1 MNFAQLHAEYSSQLI
16 GEGIY
21 EIVRELAG
29 KIARKYPESV
39 YNDGLS
45 WDSQSVDDVCQE
57 VVLNQLLGQKQI
69 HYIFDNATSIESVR
83 RLLTAQIKRALA
95 TRRKKSPI
103 DRLLKRIS
111 AFSKEGLIEFVEAGV
126 PFYRLPGTQD
136 QYQSLDGSHLNACVR
151 AIAPVPR
158 LDSRLDTGRE
168 SMIYTPDR
176 LKKAMEVLL
185 RTVPALTERDLRE
198 ILEVLLTPWAP
209 ASLVPVEKESIPSG
223 DYAQDSIEEE
233 QMAIEART
241 LAGSFSHAQR
251 VVLVLKSQNV
261 ADADVASEVGVSRP
275 TIADMK
281 KTVLSRVGVELISDL
296 SSDRHERA
304 IQYLLEECNLLIA
317 KESQ

>member
-151 AIAPVPR
+151 AIALVPR

-185 RTVPALTERDLRE
+185 RTVPALTERDLRD
-198 ILEVLLTPWAP
+198 ILEVLLTPWVP

-233 QMAIEART
+233 QMATEART

-304 IQYLLEECNLLIA
+304 MQYLLEECNLLIA

>member
-1 MNFAQLHAEYSSQLI
+1 MNFSQLQAEYSKQLI

-29 KIARKYPESV
+29 KIVRKYPESV

-69 HYIFDNATSIESVR
+69 HYIFDNATTIESVR

-111 AFSKEGLIEFVEAGV
+111 TFSKGGFIEFVEAGI

-136 QYQSLDGSHLNACVR
+136 QYETLDGSQLNACVR
-151 AIAPVPR
+151 AIAHVPR

-168 SMIYTPDR
+168 SMIYTPDS
-176 LKKAMEVLL
+176 LKKAMKLL
-185 RTVPALTERDLRE
+185 LQTVPALTDKDLRN

-223 DYAQDSIEEE
+223 DDAQDSIEEE

-241 LAGSFSHAQR
+241 LAGSFSR
-251 VVLVLKSQNV
+251 EERIVLVLKSQNV
-261 ADADVASEVGVSRP
+261 ADAVVASEVGVTRP
-275 TIADMK
+275 KVADMK
-281 KTVLSRVGVELISDL
+281 KTVLSRVGAELISDL
-296 SSDRHERA
+296 PSDRHERA
-304 IQYLLEECNLLIA
+304 MQYLLEECNALIV
-317 KESQ
+317 EELQ

>member
-1 MNFAQLHAEYSSQLI
+1 MNFSQLQAEYSNQLI

-111 AFSKEGLIEFVEAGV
+111 TFSKEGFIEFVEAGI

-136 QYQSLDGSHLNACVR
+136 QYETLDGSQLNACVR
-151 AIAPVPR
+151 AIAHVPR

-168 SMIYTPDR
+168 SMIYTPDS
-176 LKKAMEVLL
+176 LKKAMKLL
-185 RTVPALTERDLRE
+185 LQIVPALTDKDLRN

-223 DYAQDSIEEE
+223 DDAQDSIEEE

-241 LAGSFSHAQR
+241 LASSFSHAER

-261 ADADVASEVGVSRP
+261 ADAVVASEVGVTRP
-275 TIADMK
+275 KVADMK

-296 SSDRHERA
+296 PSDRHERA
-304 IQYLLEECNLLIA
+304 MQYLLEECNVLIA
-317 KESQ
+317 EESQ

>member
-126 PFYRLPGTQD
+126 PFYRLPGTQE

-185 RTVPALTERDLRE
+185 RTVPALTEKDLRD

-233 QMAIEART
+233 QMATEART

-304 IQYLLEECNLLIA
+304 MQYLLEECNLLIA

>member
-1 MNFAQLHAEYSSQLI
+1 MNFSQLHAEYSNQLI

-21 EIVRELAG
+21 EIVRELSG

-69 HYIFDNATSIESVR
+69 HYIFDNATSLESVR
-83 RLLTAQIKRALA
+83 RLLTGQIKRALT

-111 AFSKEGLIEFVEAGV
+111 VLSKEGLIEFVEAGI
-126 PFYRLPGTQD
+126 PFYRLPGSQD
-136 QYQSLDGSHLNACVR
+136 QYRSLDGSQLNACVR

-168 SMIYTPDR
+168 SMIYTLDR
-176 LKKAMEVLL
+176 LKKAMGILL
-185 RTVPALTERDLRE
+185 RTVPTLTDKDLRD
-198 ILEVLLTPWAP
+198 IFEVLLTPWVP

-223 DYAQDSIEEE
+223 DEAQDLIEEE
-233 QMAIEART
+233 QMAVEART

-261 ADADVASEVGVSRP
+261 ADAELASELRVSRP
-275 TIADMK
+275 TVADMK
-281 KTVLSRVGVELISDL
+281 KAVLGRVGVELISDL
-296 SSDRHERA
+296 PADRHERA
-304 IQYLLEECNLLIA
+304 MQYLLEECNFLIA

>member
-1 MNFAQLHAEYSSQLI
+1 MNFSQLHAEYSSQLI

-185 RTVPALTERDLRE
+185 RTVPALTEKDLRD

-233 QMAIEART
+233 QMATEART

-304 IQYLLEECNLLIA
+304 MQYLLEECNLLIA

>member
-185 RTVPALTERDLRE
+185 RTVPALTERDLRD

-304 IQYLLEECNLLIA
+304 MQYLLEECNLLIA